1 MNKHFIQIRK
11 GGVKVIAKKLRS
23 LIYLLLQIPIYLISI
38 PLIIILRLI
47 KSWYLIRW
55 GELISSRI
63 GHFCIN
69 TELYCCKRD
78 VGINSP
84 SQKYLDLFYMRKFVC
99 NKQLDKMWKRSL
111 IVLPAWLLRPLS
123 RVNRFFCLF
132 ISSFKEHECGYP
144 DGILNHK
151 PDLINK
157 FPAHISFT
165 DKEELKGKEILK
177 KFGLAKDAKFVC
189 LLVRDAGYLNRHA
202 KDEYMDKR
210 WLYHNYRD
218 GDIDNYVLAAEELAK
233 RGYYVFRMGK
243 NVLKPL
249 KSSNLKI
256 IDYANSEMS
265 NDFMDIYLSAKCSFF
280 ISTAAGLDGIAVIF
294 RRPIAYTNYVSF
306 GLMGQKYSNNNR
318 TLLLTKHHINK
329 KTQQELT
336 ISEIFSANVA
346 LAYRT
351 EEYKLND
358 IILEENTPEE
368 IRDLVI
374 EMDERLSGRWKD
386 TKEDLLL
393 QKRFWS
399 IVNDEIRR
407 LEIKPTKDGFPI
419 GNRIWIHRM
428 AVDKV
433 RSRQGKMKARY
444 GAKFLRENQNWIR

>member
-1 MNKHFIQIRK
+1 MLNFNKHIKQIKK

-23 LIYLLLQIPIYLISI
+23 SFYLLLQAPIYLISI
-38 PLIIILRLI
+38 PLIITLHLI
-47 KSWYLIRW
+47 KPWYLIRW
-55 GELISSRI
+55 DELISSRI
-63 GHFCIN
+63 GHFAIEVELYFCERDAGIN
-69 TELYCCKRD
+69 T
-78 VGINSP
+78 P
-84 SQKYLDLFYMRKFVC
+84 TQKHLDLFYMKKYVC
-99 NKQLDKMWKRSL
+99 NKQLEKMWRRSL

-132 ISSFKEHECGYP
+132 ISSFKEHEYGYP

-294 RRPIAYTNYVSF
+294 RRPIAYTNHVSF

-407 LEIKPTKDGFPI
+407 LEIKPTKDGFPH
-419 GNRIWIHRM
+419 GM
-428 AVDKV
+428 TVDKV

>member
-1 MNKHFIQIRK
+1 MLKIMNKHFVQIRM

-23 LIYLLLQIPIYLISI
+23 LIYLLLQIPIYLLSI

-84 SQKYLDLFYMRKFVC
+84 SQKYLDLFYMRKYVC
-99 NKQLDKMWKRSL
+99 NKQLEKMWRRNL

-132 ISSFKEHECGYP
+132 ISSFKEHK
-144 DGILNHK
+144 ILTEK
-151 PDLINK
+151 TFFIDSLVDK

-189 LLVRDAGYLNRHA
+189 LHVRDSGYLSRHI
-202 KDEYMDKR
+202 KHEYMGER
-210 WLYHNYRD
+210 YQYHNHRD
-218 GDIDNYVLAAEELAK
+218 GDIDKYVLAAEELA
-233 RGYYVFRMGK
+233 RREYYVFRMGI

-249 KSSNLKI
+249 KSSNPKV
-256 IDYANSEMS
+256 IDYANSDMRS
-265 NDFMDIYLSAKCSFF
+265 DFMDIYLSAKCNFF
-280 ISTAAGLDGIAVIF
+280 ISPGSGIDGISLIF
-294 RRPIAYTNYVSF
+294 RRPIAYIGSLPF
-306 GLMGQKYSNNNR
+306 IRIGRSSKE
-318 TLLLTKHHINK
+318 TLVLTKHHINK
-329 KTQQELT
+329 KNQKKLT
-336 ISEIFSANVA
+336 ISEIFSTNVA
-346 LAYRT
+346 SAFET
-351 EEYKLND
+351 KEYELNNVE
-358 IILEENTPEE
+358 LEENSPEE

-374 EMDERLSGRWKD
+374 EMDERLSGRWKE

-393 QKRFWS
+393 QKKFWS
-399 IVNDEIRR
+399 IFEDR
-407 LEIKPTKDGFPI
+407 IKGLNLQKPIDKKIKIGF
-419 GNRIWIHRM
+419 
-428 AVDKV
+428 
-433 RSRQGKMKARY
+433 

>member
-1 MNKHFIQIRK
+1 MNKHFVQIRR
-11 GGVKVIAKKLRS
+11 GGIKVIAKKLRS

-84 SQKYLDLFYMRKFVC
+84 SQKYLDLFYMRKYVC
-99 NKQLDKMWKRSL
+99 NKQLEKMWRRNL

-132 ISSFKEHECGYP
+132 ISSFKEHK
-144 DGILNHK
+144 ILTEK
-151 PDLINK
+151 TFFIDSLVDK

-189 LLVRDAGYLNRHA
+189 LHVRDSGYLSRHI
-202 KDEYMDKR
+202 KHEYMGER
-210 WLYHNYRD
+210 YQYHNHRD
-218 GDIDNYVLAAEELAK
+218 ADIDKYVLAAEELA
-233 RGYYVFRMGK
+233 RREYYVFRMGI

-249 KSSNLKI
+249 KSSNPKV
-256 IDYANSEMS
+256 IDYANSDMRS
-265 NDFMDIYLSAKCSFF
+265 DFMDIYLGAKCNFF
-280 ISTAAGLDGIAVIF
+280 ISQGSGMDAVSVIF
-294 RRPIAYTNYVSF
+294 HRPIAYIGHVPF
-306 GLMGQKYSNNNR
+306 GNFMCKHNNNKK
-318 TLLLTKHHINK
+318 TLVLTKHHINK
-329 KTQQELT
+329 KNQQELT

-346 LAYRT
+346 FAYT
-351 EEYKLND
+351 SDEYKLND
-358 IILEENTPEE
+358 VELEENSPEE

-374 EMDERLSGRWKD
+374 EMNERLSGRWKD
-386 TKEDLLL
+386 TNEDLLL

-399 IVNDEIRR
+399 IFEHRIKRLNLKHISKNLHFNNKKKIKIR
-407 LEIKPTKDGFPI
+407 F
-419 GNRIWIHRM
+419 
-428 AVDKV
+428 
-433 RSRQGKMKARY
+433 